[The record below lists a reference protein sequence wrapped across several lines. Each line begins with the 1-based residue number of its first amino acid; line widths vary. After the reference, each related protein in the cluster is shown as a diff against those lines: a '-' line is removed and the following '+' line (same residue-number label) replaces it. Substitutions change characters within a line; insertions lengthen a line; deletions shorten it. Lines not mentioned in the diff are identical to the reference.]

1 MKYETPKVLATVE
14 TSEVFAEAF
23 GHSGSCVKLN

>member
-23 GHSGSCVKLN
+23 GLGRSHSCYK

>member
-1 MKYETPKVLATVE
+1 MTYEAPKVLATVE

-23 GHSGSCVKLN
+23 GHSKSCYTK